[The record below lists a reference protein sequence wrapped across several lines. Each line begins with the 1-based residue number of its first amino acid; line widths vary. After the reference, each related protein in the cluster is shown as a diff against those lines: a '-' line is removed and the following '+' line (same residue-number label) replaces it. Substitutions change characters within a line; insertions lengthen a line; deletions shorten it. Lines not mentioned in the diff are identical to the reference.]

1 MISMKEWNGNKN
13 SVAAMLGMRTVWHPE
28 EREPNDFYSTDPKAV
43 RTLMERLQIDKKTV
57 IYECACGSG
66 NISRELESMGYTVIS
81 TDLVN
86 RGYGTPGIDFLQVK
100 TIPSNCMILT
110 NPPYKYTTEF
120 IEHSISLLPMG
131 GVAAFLLNISYL
143 SGKARYRDIY
153 AKGLLEKVYIF
164 SGRGHCYK
172 NDINTGHSSPVNY
185 AWYLFRKGYKGLPT
199 IEWLIN
205 N

>member
-1 MISMKEWNGNKN
+1 MKEWKGNKN

-43 RTLMERLQIDKKTV
+43 RALMKRLQVSKDTM

-66 NISRELESMGYTVIS
+66 NLSKELESMGYKVIS
-81 TDLVN
+81 TDLID
-86 RGYGTPGIDFLQVK
+86 RGYGTAGVDFLKVQ
-100 TIPSNCMILT
+100 TIPDKCMILT

-120 IEHSISLLPMG
+120 IAKAMELQKQG
-131 GVAAFLLNISYL
+131 GVSAFLLNISYL

-153 AKGLLEKVYIF
+153 MKGWLEKVYVF
-164 SGRGHCYK
+164 SNRVHCFK

-185 AWYLFRKGYKGLPT
+185 AWYIFRKGHQGQPV
-199 IEWLIN
+199 IEWLSV
-205 N
+205 

>member
-1 MISMKEWNGNKN
+1 MSKEWNGNKN
-13 SVAAMLGMRTVWHPE
+13 SVASMIGFNTVWHPE
-28 EREPNDFYSTDPKAV
+28 ERELNDFYSTDPVAV
-43 RTLMERLQIDKKTV
+43 RMLMERLQTDKKTV

-81 TDLVN
+81 TDLID

-120 IEHSISLLPMG
+120 IEHSMSLLPIG
-131 GVAAFLLNISYL
+131 GVATFLLNISYL
-143 SGKARYRDIY
+143 SGQTRYRDIY

-164 SGRGHCYK
+164 SRRIHCYK
-172 NDINTGHSSPVNY
+172 NGIITGSTSPVCY
-185 AWYLFRKGYKGLPT
+185 AWYLFRKGYNGLPT

>member
-1 MISMKEWNGNKN
+1 MNKEWNGNRN

-43 RTLMERLQIDKKTV
+43 RALMERLQIDKKTV

-131 GVAAFLLNISYL
+131 GGSSVFIKHQLFKRKSEIQRYLCKGTSGEGLYLLWESPL
-143 SGKARYRDIY
+143 LQKRYQHRAQFPGQLCLVSI
-153 AKGLLEKVYIF
+153 
-164 SGRGHCYK
+164 
-172 NDINTGHSSPVNY
+172 
-185 AWYLFRKGYKGLPT
+185 
-199 IEWLIN
+199 
-205 N
+205 

>member
-1 MISMKEWNGNKN
+1 MKEWNGNRN

-28 EREPNDFYSTDPKAV
+28 EREPNDFYSTDPVAV
-43 RTLMERLQIDKKTV
+43 RMLMERLQTDKKTV

-131 GVAAFLLNISYL
+131 GGSSVFIKHQLFKRKSEIQRYLCKGTSGEGLYLLRESPL
-143 SGKARYRDIY
+143 LQKRYQHRAQFPGQLCLVFIPE
-153 AKGLLEKVYIF
+153 GI
-164 SGRGHCYK
+164 
-172 NDINTGHSSPVNY
+172 
-185 AWYLFRKGYKGLPT
+185 
-199 IEWLIN
+199 
-205 N
+205 